1 MENNTKNGNPRQ
13 LRLACSSC
21 GRLFR
26 INVPAKPG
34 NYATACPHCAA
45 KIKLTLSP
53 SNEIPKKPKTNGL
66 VIPKVKEPVLGD
78 PVKVK
83 DKVFIIK
90 TRAIV
95 NRPYKAVCPDCG
107 EDIALLPKRSN
118 LLLTARCKKCGT
130 LILYKA
136 VENNDATQQ

>member
-21 GRLFR
+21 GRQFR

-34 NYATACPHCAA
+34 NYATACPHCTA

-66 VIPKVKEPVLGD
+66 VIPKVKEPVLGE

-83 DKVFIIK
+83 DNVFVIK

-95 NRPYKAVCPDCG
+95 NRPYKAVCPNCG
-107 EDIALLPKRSN
+107 EDIALLPKRDSVI
-118 LLLTARCKKCGT
+118 LTARCKKCGT
-130 LILYKA
+130 MILYKA
-136 VENNDATQQ
+136 VKNNDTPQQ